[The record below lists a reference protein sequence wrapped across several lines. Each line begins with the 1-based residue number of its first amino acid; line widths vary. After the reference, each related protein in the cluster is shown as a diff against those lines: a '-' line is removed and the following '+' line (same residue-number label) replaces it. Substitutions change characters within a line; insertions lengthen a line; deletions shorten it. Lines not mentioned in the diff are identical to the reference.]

1 MVCLTIRTN
10 FRFGW
15 LQASEVDVFGSPSGS
30 LRACFQKI
38 ILGCPRCSGSCSS
51 VSQVSNKWCEALSSV
66 FLCSGGPSGS
76 IPEVLHYQWHDRQ
89 KINIFR
95 ILGVKGTEFLNS
107 PIYENECE
115 TLLKL
120 SETFVE
126 RDLYGD
132 LSETFVETFRNL
144 SEMFCAQ
151 LSCLAPSTSDIR
163 FGAWNVGLFTFG
175 TCAHVLGAHTSLV
188 RIMNVL

>member
-10 FRFGW
+10 FRYGW
-15 LQASEVDVFGSPSGS
+15 LQAFEVDVFGSPSGS
-30 LRACFQKI
+30 PRACFQEI
-38 ILGCPRCSGSCSS
+38 ILGCPRCSGTCSS

-107 PIYENECE
+107 PIYENECMID
-115 TLLKL
+115 TTD
-120 SETFVE
+120 SEWKWGPF
-126 RDLYGD
+126 RDLCWN
-132 LSETFVETFRNL
+132 FQKPFRDVL
-144 SEMFCAQ
+144 RSALVPSAQ
-151 LSCLAPSTSDIR
+151 HFRYQIWCVKRRAVYIRHVCPR
-163 FGAWNVGLFTFG
+163 FGS
-175 TCAHVLGAHTSLV
+175 TCILV